1 MAKISETVRGYF
13 IRRIQN
19 TLDDQINTLRTK
31 SAGKKEKIVK
41 EKLSSYLKEIGVDK
55 TLKEYR
61 KIYAKSNDL
70 ENELKNVLK
79 NIGADTIG
87 YNTIPPDEIER
98 RFKNKLHEDIESYFI
113 DTTKEGKAISYLLTK
128 RTEAVD
134 RMYLV
139 TDHNQIEGTLG
150 EALEGT
156 DARLLNGH

>member
-1 MAKISETVRGYF
+1 M
-13 IRRIQN
+13 
-19 TLDDQINTLRTK
+19 
-31 SAGKKEKIVK
+31 
-41 EKLSSYLKEIGVDK
+41 
-55 TLKEYR
+55 LKEY
-61 KIYAKSNDL
+61 KNVYTKSTKLENDL
-70 ENELKNVLK
+70 RNVLK
-79 NIGADTIG
+79 NIGANTVG

-98 RFKNKLHEDIESYFI
+98 RFKDKLHEDIESYFI

-156 DARLLNGH
+156 DVRLLNEH

>member
-13 IRRIQN
+13 IRRIEN

-55 TLKEYR
+55 LLKEY
-61 KIYAKSNDL
+61 KNVDTKSTKLENDL
-70 ENELKNVLK
+70 RNVLK
-79 NIGADTIG
+79 NIGANTVG

-98 RFKNKLHEDIESYFI
+98 RFKDKLHEDIESYFI

-156 DARLLNGH
+156 DVRLLNEH